1 MITFLLILAVVL
13 AIVAKHIFFWR
24 PIDTDHLYTNG
35 PLLMGHRGSP
45 KTRPENTSP
54 SFYHAVESGLS
65 AVEID
70 VLATRDDK
78 IICSH
83 NHDLERETNGY
94 GYIRNIDYSD
104 LKKVNAGIKYP
115 ELSPTPIPLLEEVI
129 DKLPEEIFLNI
140 EIKSEKPFGL
150 KTADLLVK
158 LIRQKNLH
166 HRVVVS
172 SFHPFIIWRVKSL
185 DKGIPTAYIWSNQLV
200 PKILRKPWFI
210 NLVHPD
216 MLNPE
221 AHLVTENLVSYA
233 RRKGVRLNVWTVNNY
248 PAMIWLLKQ
257 GVDGIISDYPNL
269 MLKAANSIKGNQ

>member
-1 MITFLLILAVVL
+1 MLAVFL
-13 AIVAKHIFFWR
+13 AIMVKHLFFWR
-24 PIDTDHLYTNG
+24 PLDVDRLYANS

-54 SFYHAVESGLS
+54 SFNHAVESGLS

-70 VLATRDDK
+70 VMATRDGK
-78 IICSH
+78 IVCSH

-129 DKLPEEIFLNI
+129 DELPEEIFLNI
-140 EIKSEKPFGL
+140 EIKPEKPFGL

-158 LIRQKNLH
+158 LIREKNLH

-172 SFHPFIIWRVKSL
+172 SFHPFIIWRVKFL
-185 DKGIPTAYIWSNQLV
+185 EKGIPTAYIWSNQLV

>member
-1 MITFLLILAVVL
+1 MITFLLILAVII
-13 AIVAKHIFFWR
+13 AITAKHLFFWR
-24 PIDTDHLYTNG
+24 PLDVDRLYVNS

-45 KTRPENTSP
+45 KNHPENTSP

-70 VLATRDDK
+70 VMATRYEK
-78 IICSH
+78 IVCSH

-115 ELSPTPIPLLEEVI
+115 ELSPTTIPLLEEVI
-129 DKLPEEIFLNI
+129 DELPEEIFLNI

-150 KTADLLVK
+150 RTADLLVK

-221 AHLVTENLVSYA
+221 AHLVTEKLVSYA